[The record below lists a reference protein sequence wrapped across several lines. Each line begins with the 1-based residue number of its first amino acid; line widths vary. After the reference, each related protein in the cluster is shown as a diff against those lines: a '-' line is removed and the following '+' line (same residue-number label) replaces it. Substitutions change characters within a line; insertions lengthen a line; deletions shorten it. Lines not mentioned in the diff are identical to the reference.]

1 MAWAYCKCG
10 AAVPQP
16 TARQVLKDE
25 VYCLTCGRKQEVDPL
40 VRNDAIDEL
49 FDRVERLEKTQ

>member
-10 AAVPQP
+10 AAVEQP

-25 VYCLTCGRKQEVDPL
+25 VHCTTCGRKQEIDPL
-40 VRNDAIDEL
+40 VRNAAIDDL
-49 FDRVERLEKTQ
+49 FDRVKQLEQRL